1 MFNKTR
7 AAASQI
13 LTNTRTERRLAV
25 RDKAAFDRCIDKVLA
40 NPSGFPNG
48 KGKRTKLSPSSIAQL
63 KSDLA
68 DAYGHA
74 AVFASNGP
82 LANRKK
88 SRGSPPD
95 NAKLIFIDDIMRAI
109 EAVGLK
115 PGLRYSEPVSL
126 PVRIYKELSPLLW
139 PGAAGPRRLFERW
152 QRNRIRRG

>member
-1 MFNKTR
+1 MFNKRR
-7 AAASQI
+7 AAGCQI

-25 RDKAAFDRCIDKVLA
+25 RDKATFDRRIDKMLA
-40 NPSGFPNG
+40 SPSGFPDG
-48 KGKRTKLSPSSIAQL
+48 KGKRSKLSPPSIANL

-95 NAKLIFIDDIMRAI
+95 NAKLIFIDDIVRAI

-126 PVRIYKELSPLLW
+126 PVRIYRELSPLLW
-139 PGAAGPRRLFERW
+139 PGAASPRRLFERW
-152 QRNRIRRG
+152 QRNHIRRG

>member
-7 AAASQI
+7 AGDGQI
-13 LTNTRTERRLAV
+13 LTDTRTGRRFAV
-25 RDKAAFDRCIDKVLA
+25 RGKAAFDRRIDKVLA

-48 KGKRTKLSPSSIAQL
+48 KGQRTKLSPSSLAKL

-74 AVFASNGP
+74 AVFASVGP
-82 LANRKK
+82 LPNRKK

-95 NAKLIFIDDIMRAI
+95 NAKLIFIDDIVRAI
-109 EAVGLK
+109 EAAGLK

-126 PVRIYKELSPLLW
+126 PVCIYRELSPLLW
-139 PGAAGPRRLFERW
+139 PGAASPRRLFERW
-152 QRNRIRRG
+152 QRNPIRRG